1 MIENTIARWH
11 QLVASNDPSGLD
23 DLLHDD
29 AIFHSPVVFT
39 PQEGKAKTQM
49 YLTAAFFVFF
59 NNEFRYVREVVGQN
73 DAVLEFETVIDGIT
87 VNGVDM
93 ISWGED
99 GRITDFKVMLR
110 PLKGVNIIHQMMAE
124 MLKKAS

>member
-1 MIENTIARWH
+1 MIEDTIARWH
-11 QLVASNDPSGLD
+11 QLVDSNDPTGLV
-23 DLLHDD
+23 DLLADD
-29 AIFHSPVVFT
+29 ATFHSPVVFT

-59 NNEFRYVREVVGQN
+59 NDNFKYVREVIGPS

-124 MLKKAS
+124 MLKKAT